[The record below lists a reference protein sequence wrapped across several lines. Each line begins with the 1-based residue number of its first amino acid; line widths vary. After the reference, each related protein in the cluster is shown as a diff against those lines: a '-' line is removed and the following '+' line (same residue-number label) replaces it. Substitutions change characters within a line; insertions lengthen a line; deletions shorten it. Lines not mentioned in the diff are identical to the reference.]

1 MPAYSK
7 ICLRLET
14 LKYDALSKVVAEK
27 NTTVENLL
35 QSKLGELYLEYVP
48 ADLQKQIS
56 AELAVIFHEEAET
69 KRRRAER
76 ERETVLKLRDVGFTW
91 WLGHTTLSDLR
102 IAVRLKQ
109 VLRFCPE
116 NPAGSFCANL
126 RAKCYISEKEFDSKT
141 IDYLQGKTTTTNSV
155 VLDFEENTVTMVQP
169 RVGRTICRMSDV
181 STAADRACRSQ
192 KRTEEEKEIRFY
204 KALEGKALQTI
215 PWEEAF
221 EGKENN

>member
-1 MPAYSK
+1 MPAYSE
-7 ICLRLET
+7 ICLRLVT
-14 LKYDALSKVVAEK
+14 LKYDALSKAAAEK

-76 ERETVLKLRDVGFTW
+76 ERETVLKLRDVGLTW

-109 VLRFCPE
+109 VLRFCTE

-155 VLDFEENTVTMVQP
+155 VLDFECLAHVFPPQHSAVLRRP
-169 RVGRTICRMSDV
+169 
-181 STAADRACRSQ
+181 
-192 KRTEEEKEIRFY
+192 
-204 KALEGKALQTI
+204 KALQLQ
-215 PWEEAF
+215 AF
-221 EGKENN
+221 CGCLLIFQWLHRSPKSSLLTQLGEN